1 MTFVERMG
9 RAPDQGL
16 GLTPEPT
23 IGRYLGELAL
33 SITGFLALG
42 SVLVFLGWCIG
53 LG

>member
-9 RAPDQGL
+9 RTPDQGL
-16 GLTPEPT
+16 GLAPEPT

-33 SITGFLALG
+33 SIAGFLAFG
-42 SVLVFLGWCIG
+42 GVLVFLGWCIG